1 MPEDSITEL
10 TTTVLRKSK
19 GRQLADG
26 DRLLVNYQGTLLSGE
41 QFDAS
46 FDFSSFELLP
56 SPPLPVLEMMFVGNT
71 ISNKPFSAGGRSL
84 NFFGL
89 KISLI
94 SVSVSSDIVDL

>member
-46 FDFSSFELLP
+46 FDFSSFEAEEGRRP
-56 SPPLPVLEMMFVGNT
+56 STSFLARG
-71 ISNKPFSAGGRSL
+71 K
-84 NFFGL
+84 
-89 KISLI
+89 
-94 SVSVSSDIVDL
+94 